1 MLLTILFATEAGM
14 TAIFGA
20 PARAHLY
27 ATLTQLLQLPGKP
40 GRACRAADPPF
51 DAQVEG
57 WDVCDCG
64 LRDDGAPRI
73 ELQRLDSPA
82 CGTLLFRIDEGAWQ
96 HVVRYARTGSIPHQ
110 RALRM
115 VDPVE
120 RLAIEAKCGW
130 CPGL

>member
-1 MLLTILFATEAGM
+1 M
-14 TAIFGA
+14 TAIVGA

-57 WDVCDCG
+57 WDVFDCG
-64 LRDDGAPRI
+64 LRDDGTPRI
-73 ELQRLDSPA
+73 ELQRLDSPP
-82 CGTLLFRIDEGAWQ
+82 CGTPLFRSDEDAWQ
-96 HVVRYARTGSIPHQ
+96 HVVPYARAGSIPHQ
-110 RALRM
+110 RALQM

-120 RLAIEAKCGW
+120 RLAIEAKYGW